1 MFAPAA
7 AIGGNLLDSPSA
19 LSLILLVVV
28 VVVVLHMCESGVN
41 VGLGEGVGGGGV
53 QGGPWGADGGGTL
66 SWSSSLMSVD

>member
-28 VVVVLHMCESGVN
+28 VLHTCESGVN
-41 VGLGEGVGGGGV
+41 CRAEGGGVGGGV
-53 QGGPWGADGGGTL
+53 QGGLWGADGGGTL